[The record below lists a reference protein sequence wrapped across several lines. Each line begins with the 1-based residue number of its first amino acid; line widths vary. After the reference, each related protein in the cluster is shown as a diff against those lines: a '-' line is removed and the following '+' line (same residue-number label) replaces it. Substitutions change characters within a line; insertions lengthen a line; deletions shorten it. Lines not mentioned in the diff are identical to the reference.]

1 MFCSGLALS
10 LSPPPSIL
18 CDHAHVL
25 NRVIY
30 MVRCPTNDFTGLIWL
45 LGRQLVS
52 EGSFYVKEK
61 YQILHI
67 ICCFG
72 VCVCVCLIF

>member
-1 MFCSGLALS
+1 
-10 LSPPPSIL
+10 
-18 CDHAHVL
+18 
-25 NRVIY
+25 